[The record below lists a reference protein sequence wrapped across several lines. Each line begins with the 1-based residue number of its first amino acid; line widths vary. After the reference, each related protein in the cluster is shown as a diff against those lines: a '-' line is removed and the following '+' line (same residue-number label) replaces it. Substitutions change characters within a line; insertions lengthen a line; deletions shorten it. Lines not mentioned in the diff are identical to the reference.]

1 MGRSAR
7 KGGGFRGN
15 VAGPRSSRSRLPR
28 KDRWPNSQQPL
39 TVTLHPHPRIS
50 GLWLTEDA
58 RVFREL
64 PASAA
69 IWQRNTVF
77 QSNRFVTFT
86 RGEHGHGHDDLHE
99 RPADAPRGAAGCRAP
114 GHQSRAEV
122 AQGGQATRC
131 RDHSGRGLVENRRL
145 ASAGAGVCSAGDS
158 IAEAGGAVMASYVL
172 VERLIGETAHPRS
185 TAWRDDQDVLHVAP
199 IDGGPET
206 CYQPGLWVRAS
217 TGTAEQRTS
226 IDATTPRLTRYQ

>member
-64 PASAA
+64 PASAD
-69 IWQRNTVF
+69 NNGYPTVHL
-77 QSNRFVTFT
+77 SDVGHSYTARRHTLMAETFI
-86 RGEHGHGHDDLHE
+86 GL
-99 RPADAPRGAAGCRAP
+99 RPAGCGVRHKNDVPGDDRSDNLEWGTQGDNVRDAIRNGKFP
-114 GHQSRAEV
+114 
-122 AQGGQATRC
+122 
-131 RDHSGRGLVENRRL
+131 
-145 ASAGAGVCSAGDS
+145 
-158 IAEAGGAVMASYVL
+158 
-172 VERLIGETAHPRS
+172 IGERSAMAKLTALQVGDIQRRRIAGERGCDLAAEYGVSEQSICDIHKGR
-185 TAWRDDQDVLHVAP
+185 TWAW
-199 IDGGPET
+199 
-206 CYQPGLWVRAS
+206 
-217 TGTAEQRTS
+217 
-226 IDATTPRLTRYQ
+226 TR